1 MANLPN
7 AVLLKFSIFLSLFPK
22 RAPEALTSK
31 DLPLQSK
38 SPAPVSAI
46 AHPDISSLSKM
57 FLNGKQDDTALCGWV
72 QKKIKEPDFIEDL
85 MENKLSLNEASE
97 IDPKTIKKLNNCPLK

>member
-1 MANLPN
+1 
-7 AVLLKFSIFLSLFPK
+7 
-22 RAPEALTSK
+22 
-31 DLPLQSK
+31 
-38 SPAPVSAI
+38 
-46 AHPDISSLSKM
+46 M